1 MRLTELVNK
10 GMNETPIYVGS
21 YGNIVNVGDNQ
32 ATSMAHH
39 KLGQLEDIE
48 DELGIDLMTYFKLKA
63 GVKVYSS
70 LLSGDDLTIENV
82 FGVGKDALY
91 HIVPRNSRSGVYVG
105 LKEYGRNWALT
116 KEELEQKMTDKKNH
130 VCEFNKLARRCTALL
145 FDETGTPLRLY
156 IFKCECGATTQ
167 R

>member
-48 DELGIDLMTYFKLKA
+48 DELGVDLVTYFKIKA
-63 GVKVYSS
+63 GAKVYSS
-70 LLSGDDLTIENV
+70 LLPGDDLMIESV
-82 FGVGKDALY
+82 FGVSKDALY

-105 LKEYGRNWALT
+105 LNEYGRNWALT
-116 KEELEQKMTDKKNH
+116 KEELE
-130 VCEFNKLARRCTALL
+130 
-145 FDETGTPLRLY
+145 
-156 IFKCECGATTQ
+156 
-167 R
+167 